1 MGARLTDAVLA
12 VNGRFLRAQPT
23 GLHRVARSLLDQLRA
38 RVPVAVYAPASIDD
52 RDVDRRQRSLG
63 GRAGDHVWEQLTLPF
78 VARRVPIVSLA
89 NTAPVGARRSAV
101 MVHDLATRVGPH
113 WFRRELRLYG
123 ALSLA
128 AARRADV
135 VLTVSE
141 QIADELAAAG
151 VHGDRIATVR
161 SAVAPDARP
170 AGEEDV
176 GAALERYGL
185 TRPYVL
191 HIGWADPRKD
201 AATLAA
207 AHLRIVGDHP
217 HDLVLAGLAHRNF
230 APVALP
236 RASTIR
242 RVGFVPDDDLY
253 ALLTGAALF
262 AYPSRYEGFGL
273 PPIEAMVC
281 GTPVAVSDLPAL
293 RESTE
298 GRATYVPAG
307 SVDAWVDVL
316 RAALDGAIA
325 PVAPPQWT
333 WSDAGDQLMKGLA
346 PLLD

>member
-1 MGARLTDAVLA
+1 MTALV

-23 GLHRVARSLLDQLRA
+23 GLHRVARSLLAELGA
-38 RVPVAVYAPASIDD
+38 RVDTAVFAPEGVDD
-52 RDVDRRQRSLG
+52 PAVDRHQWAPPSRV
-63 GRAGDHVWEQLTLPF
+63 GDHTWEQIVLPIA
-78 VARRVPIVSLA
+78 ARATPVVSLA
-89 NTAPVGARRSAV
+89 NTAPLAARRSAV
-101 MVHDLATRVGPH
+101 MVHDLATRVGPQ

-135 VLTVSE
+135 VLTVSA
-141 QIADELAAAG
+141 QIAEELEAAG
-151 VHGDRIATVR
+151 IRANRIGIVR
-161 SAVAPDARP
+161 SAVSPSAR
-170 AGEEDV
+170 
-176 GAALERYGL
+176 AATDDEIASVRERYGL

-207 AHLRIVGDHP
+207 AHLKVAADHP

-230 APVALP
+230 APVVLSEAP
-236 RASTIR
+236 TIH

-253 ALLTGAALF
+253 ALFTGAELF

-281 GTPVAVSDLPAL
+281 GTPVAVSDIASL

-298 GRATYVPAG
+298 GRAAYVPVG
-307 SVDAWVDVL
+307 DVTAWAEVL
-316 RAALDGAIA
+316 CAALAGD
-325 PVAPPQWT
+325 VAAVPPPRWT
-333 WSDAGDQLMKGLA
+333 WRDAGDQLLKALA